1 MKQTRREFVGTL
13 AMAGASIPFLSHINV
28 QKDAAPV
35 NNYPVRL
42 FSKPLD
48 RYEFDFMCECL
59 VRSGI
64 DGFDLTVRQGG
75 KAEPTHIESVLPR
88 LAEEAEKY
96 NLKLDM
102 MVTGILSTADPLA
115 EKVLKT
121 ASALGIKYYRL
132 GWYDYDIKAGIRQS
146 IRKCR
151 NELMAIAELNR
162 KYKISAGYQNHSGTR
177 IGGPVWDIH
186 ELLQGIP
193 SDLIGCQYDVRHA
206 NVEGANTWVLGMRFI
221 APMINSLAIKDFT
234 WLTVNGRPE
243 AVTVPLGEGIVNWDL
258 YFKTIKELDIKGP
271 ITLHIEYPLLEE
283 GEEAL
288 PLINQQN
295 IIVKKLTK
303 DMEFLRSNL
312 EKYQLN

>member
-28 QKDAAPV
+28 QKDIAPV
-35 NNYPVRL
+35 KNYPVRI

-48 RYEFDFMCECL
+48 GYEFDFMCECL

-102 MVTGILSTADPLA
+102 MVTGILSAGDPLA

-206 NVEGANTWVLGMRFI
+206 NVEGANTWVLGMRLI

-234 WLTVNGRPE
+234 WLNVNGKPE

-271 ITLHIEYPLLEE
+271 VTLHVEYPLLEG

-303 DMEFLRSNL
+303 DMEFLRSYL
-312 EKYQLN
+312 DKYQLI